1 MQVYLPTCPS
11 WRHFPW
17 YSHEYP
23 IKTISN
29 HIKPREITLNHQ
41 VYFVIATCSP
51 TCRTWQVNNLHVNAG
66 RGPWNRRPDF
76 QQKMWGKNRE
86 KSRMLLTN
94 KSNTMRKHMEHHDV
108 IAKKKWTIIIALQT
122 SPCVF
127 SRNVYENN
135 LLNRKRLM
143 VCKKWWCL
151 PTTQQHIDQTD
162 PLVFLFFHSCSF
174 GRMRH
179 IAISLMENMMNTYWI
194 WLHLILT
201 NPYGLVRNH
210 GCFQP
215 EMEWVPN

>member
-1 MQVYLPTCPS
+1 MSHLAGQQSACQRRQGTLEQTSRFSAKHVGKKTWKITHVIDQQIKHYEKTHGTS
-11 WRHFPW
+11 WC
-17 YSHEYP
+17 Y
-23 IKTISN
+23 
-29 HIKPREITLNHQ
+29 
-41 VYFVIATCSP
+41 C
-51 TCRTWQVNNLHVNAG
+51 
-66 RGPWNRRPDF
+66 
-76 QQKMWGKNRE
+76 
-86 KSRMLLTN
+86 
-94 KSNTMRKHMEHHDV
+94 
-108 IAKKKWTIIIALQT
+108 KKKWTIIIALQT

-127 SRNVYENN
+127 SRNVYENH

-215 EMEWVPN
+215 EMEWVPNYETTS